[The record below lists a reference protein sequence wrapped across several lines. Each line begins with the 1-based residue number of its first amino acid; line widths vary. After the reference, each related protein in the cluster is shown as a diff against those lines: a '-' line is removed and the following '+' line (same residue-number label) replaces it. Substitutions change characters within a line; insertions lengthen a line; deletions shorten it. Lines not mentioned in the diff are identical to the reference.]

1 MNAAEKSRFRALQ
14 VRVQQA
20 REETA
25 QLRADNIVLRL
36 ERDQLR
42 SSLAACGC
50 EPDRVVSEAPAPS
63 DTPGIELVGRVAD
76 IRGIR

>member
-42 SSLAACGC
+42 SSLASCGC
-50 EPDRVVSEAPAPS
+50 EPDRVVSEAAS
-63 DTPGIELVGRVAD
+63 SGTPGIELVGRVAD